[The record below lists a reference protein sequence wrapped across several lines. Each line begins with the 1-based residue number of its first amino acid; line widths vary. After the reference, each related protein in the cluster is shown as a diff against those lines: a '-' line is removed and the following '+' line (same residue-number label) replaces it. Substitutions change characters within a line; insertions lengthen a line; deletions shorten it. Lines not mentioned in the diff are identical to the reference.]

1 MSEVKSLRLK
11 NVKKTIIGQRN
22 VNSILSKFNQLY
34 EIILKHADILVV
46 CKTKLDETFLDSQ
59 FHMDGIY
66 FTIETRQKP

>member
-22 VNSILSKFNQLY
+22 VNSILSKFNQLN
-34 EIILKHADILVV
+34 EIILKHAYILVV

-59 FHMDGIY
+59 FHMDVIY
-66 FTIETRQKP
+66 FTI

>member
-1 MSEVKSLRLK
+1 MSEVKRLRLK

>member
-22 VNSILSKFNQLY
+22 VNFILSKFNQLN
-34 EIILKHADILVV
+34 EIISKHADILVV
-46 CKTKLDETFLDSQ
+46 CKTKLDETFLDFQ

-66 FTIETRQKP
+66 LTI